1 MTIKRKHEMGSG
13 GNCVCPKCDMK
24 LAHQRGVPCN
34 EKRCPDCGAKMVRED
49 SEHHLL
55 IEERKRKS

>member
-1 MTIKRKHEMGSG
+1 MGSG

-24 LAHQRGVPCN
+24 LPHQRGVPCS
-34 EKRCPDCGAKMVRED
+34 EERCPDCGAKMVREG

-55 IEERKRKS
+55 IKESKREG